1 MRLPFPERI
10 PLVPVFLFATI
21 LCATELLQGTNA
33 TFSLFAFFYILVAG
47 AAFNVAGG
55 FSRTSGSFIF
65 FNATLAVIVGLCW
78 KAFLGEPADSNL
90 SSPLLTMQIYLFGM
104 CMMLLAAFLSTKI
117 STKRAILGE
126 NGHGREY
133 ADRDHRLHCDRSNHC
148 VCHDC
153 RARGQRHGVKRA
165 QPAQPLLPTRD
176 YPGGHPRDSPH
187 AGVPGVSIYRSS
199 SLAPYCFLSGLSASQ
214 RKECLPRLTC
224 WVIAAASQRFKVSR
238 IQIGLSLLAILLAFR
253 YLVPYSQY
261 GRTYRAET
269 AEANFEVSL
278 SLLSNL
284 GYVREQYLAQSS
296 DAYADRILGYY
307 DTSQGFLDR
316 LQMISIDDALNSYT
330 EQFGTYGF
338 SPVVMGFE
346 NIIPHFIWK
355 DKPTFF
361 SGNTFAHEIGI
372 LSEDDA
378 TTGVSFSSTA
388 TAFHL
393 GGWAGIFFLA
403 PALWL
408 MLFVIFDS
416 LCGDTRRSPWGLL
429 VAVLYA
435 HAGPEG
441 DIVSI
446 IYLSF
451 FAALSIIFAAVVGAY
466 VMPVVGTFFIGPEG
480 ILIRRGAPV
489 RSIPGRLGPPASS
502 EN

>member
-126 NGHGREY
+126 MVTDANMQTATIGCIVTG
-133 ADRDHRLHCDRSNHC
+133 AIIAFAMIA
-148 VCHDC
+148 V
-153 RARGQRHGVKRA
+153 
-165 QPAQPLLPTRD
+165 PA
-176 YPGGHPRDSPH
+176 G
-187 AGVPGVSIYRSS
+187 
-199 SLAPYCFLSGLSASQ
+199 SGTVLSALNQLNRFFQLAIILGVIHTIRRTGGARSINLPVIIASALLFSFGVFGFS
-214 RKECLPRLTC
+214 KEGMFTPLAC
-224 WVIAAASQRFKVSR
+224 WIIAAASQRFKVSR
-238 IQIGLSLLAILLAFR
+238 IQIGLSLLAIFLAFR

-355 DKPTFF
+355 DKPAFF